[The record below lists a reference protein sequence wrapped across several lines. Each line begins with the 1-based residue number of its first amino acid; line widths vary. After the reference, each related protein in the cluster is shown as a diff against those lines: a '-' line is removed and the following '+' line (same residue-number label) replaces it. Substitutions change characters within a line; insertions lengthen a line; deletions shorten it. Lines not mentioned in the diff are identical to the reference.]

1 MVEFDVPGFQIGGE
15 DQLIDAGGG
24 PTDEEDRAT
33 PPPSAPSSPPK
44 LLSSIVSRLAV
55 GGVVIANIVAQGT
68 LLGLFGAVV
77 ACGVA
82 AARQPDRGGEAWRAL
97 VSCAVAVSA
106 AVGVMVVA
114 P

>member
-1 MVEFDVPGFQIGGE
+1 M
-15 DQLIDAGGG
+15 
-24 PTDEEDRAT
+24 
-33 PPPSAPSSPPK
+33 
-44 LLSSIVSRLAV
+44 
-55 GGVVIANIVAQGT
+55 IANIVAQGT

-114 P
+114 PPVWLILCGSSTLSWKSWA

>member
-1 MVEFDVPGFQIGGE
+1 M
-15 DQLIDAGGG
+15 
-24 PTDEEDRAT
+24 
-33 PPPSAPSSPPK
+33 
-44 LLSSIVSRLAV
+44 
-55 GGVVIANIVAQGT
+55 IANIVAQGV
-68 LLGLFGAVV
+68 LLGLFGAVT
-77 ACGVA
+77 AGGV